1 MNHSLKVPV
10 APGELLDKIS
20 ILQIKA
26 ERINDPSALVNVQ
39 YELKLLT
46 DLWESQN
53 QHTETINQLRA
64 DLKGVNEQLWK
75 IEDDI
80 RDCERAKHFG
90 DEFIELARAVYKTN
104 DKRAAI
110 KKQINLELGSAIVEE
125 KSYQNY

>member
-125 KSYQNY
+125 KSYQKY

>member
-53 QHTETINQLRA
+53 QHTETISQLRA